1 MEMGLESV
9 IEEILA
15 RGRAEADA
23 IRKSADAEHQRLLEE
38 ARGEGAKLLVAREQ
52 EAKVAAERARIQD
65 LARAELESKRTVL
78 AAQKEVLDEVYAA
91 ALQKL
96 STLPDR
102 DGILRA
108 LLTANASEW
117 RTGKVYASPRDADSV
132 RAIVGPNFA
141 GTIDS
146 VGGVVIE
153 SADGTRRVDLRYET
167 LLRDVWDDA
176 VKEVA
181 ETLWPPEQ

>member
-153 SADGTRRVDLRYET
+153 SADGSRKTDLRFET
-167 LLRDVWDDA
+167 LFAEVWRDSIR
-176 VKEVA
+176 EVA
-181 ETLWPPEQ
+181 EILWPKL

>member
-9 IEEILA
+9 IEEILT
-15 RGRAEADA
+15 RGRSEADA
-23 IRKSADAEHQRLLEE
+23 IRKSADAERQRLLEE
-38 ARGEGAKLLVAREQ
+38 ARAEGAKLIVAREQ
-52 EAKVAAERARIQD
+52 EARIAAERARIQD

-78 AAQKEVLDEVYAA
+78 AAQKEVLDEVDSK

-102 DGILRA
+102 DAIIRA
-108 LLTANASEW
+108 LLTANASDW
-117 RTGKVYASPRDADSV
+117 RTGKVDASARDADAV

-141 GTIDS
+141 GTIES

-153 SADGTRRVDLRYET
+153 SADGSRKTDLRFET
-167 LLRDVWDDA
+167 LFAEVWRDSIR
-176 VKEVA
+176 EVA
-181 ETLWPPEQ
+181 EILWPKP